1 MNEPVQRNREVTLG
15 YYSLSQR
22 FKSRISDDAS
32 WPTFATWASAQAGRT
47 IRKQDLERTLE
58 RRLGDSPMV
67 RRIVEGPLRIGVQ
80 HVTRA
85 VLQLNP
91 FERSSQAVARGNIKV
106 YEEIGAELARFLA
119 LVESGA
125 TDAAYTAF
133 IDGLRPGPPPDG
145 QDYLKRAFR
154 AYLNAFALPA
164 GRDRSQWVFAGN
176 VAIGYHEQTRLQP
189 EIASAVNG
197 SFWDGIEV
205 KDRILDLLAPEIGS
219 VRRFA
224 SGLALRAIAR
234 PELEPLVSEARRL
247 IHEII
252 TEALMVLELP
262 GETLRLGRDLRGSMC
277 ASLMPLENVD
287 ARELLA
293 AIDVTSDSLTGTGTE
308 DWADFAQRIHYI
320 ADLFRSW
327 QDRQRLFEQTT

>member
-1 MNEPVQRNREVTLG
+1 MTDVAARNREVTRG
-15 YYSLSQR
+15 YYALSQR
-22 FKSRISDDAS
+22 FKNRIGGDAS
-32 WPTFATWASAQAGRT
+32 WTTFATWASAQAGRT
-47 IRKQDLERTLE
+47 IRKQDLERALE
-58 RRLGDSPMV
+58 RRLGDSPVV

-80 HVTRA
+80 HITRA

-106 YEEIGAELARFLA
+106 YEEIGAEMARFLA

-125 TDAAYTAF
+125 TDAQFSAF
-133 IDGLRPGPPPDG
+133 IDGLKPGPPPDA

-154 AYLNAFALPA
+154 AYLNAFALPD

-189 EIASAVNG
+189 EIAGAVDG
-197 SFWDGIEV
+197 SFWDGLEV

-224 SGLALRAIAR
+224 SALALRAIAR

-262 GETLRLGRDLRGSMC
+262 DETLRLGRDLRGAIC
-277 ASLMPLENVD
+277 ASLTPLENTD
-287 ARELLA
+287 ARALLA
-293 AIDVTSDSLTGTGTE
+293 AIDVTPDSLAGTGTD
-308 DWADFAQRIHYI
+308 DWTDFAQRIHYI
-320 ADLFRSW
+320 ADLFRSR
-327 QDRQRLFEQTT
+327 QDRQRLFEQTS